1 MINEFRLT
9 AKPLVESVVAK
20 SRSLNDK
27 IRIINSNH
35 SADQSQGESH
45 GALYIYTT
53 ASEDQLVAKQ
63 LESKLR
69 NGLTPINMLSLHYLT
84 AQKWTT
90 AEPSSS
96 RTEWR
101 AWRRRRAENRVSA
114 KASRLVGAEKKEL
127 PEGLREEMM
136 PRHVAVIMDGNG
148 RWAKQRGL
156 VTGAGHEAGVRSLKE
171 MVRLCIE
178 WRIKVLTVFAFSTDN
193 WIRPKVE
200 VDFLMSL
207 FERALK
213 TELEDIAS
221 QGVRISVIGD
231 SSKLS
236 KSLTDLI
243 HDVEDRTKNNSNLH
257 LMVAVSYSG
266 KYDVVQACQSI
277 ARQVKDGE
285 IDLDQINES
294 LIEKELET
302 KRTEFP
308 SPDLLIRTSGELRI
322 SNFLLWQLAYTEL
335 YFAEPLWPDFGE
347 KEFAAALVSFQRRQ
361 RRYGSRK

>member
-193 WIRPKVE
+193 WIRPKPQN
-200 VDFLMSL
+200 LGSHPNTKSHL
-207 FERALK
+207 NL
-213 TELEDIAS
+213 INS

>member
-1 MINEFRLT
+1 
-9 AKPLVESVVAK
+9 
-20 SRSLNDK
+20 
-27 IRIINSNH
+27 
-35 SADQSQGESH
+35 
-45 GALYIYTT
+45 
-53 ASEDQLVAKQ
+53 
-63 LESKLR
+63 
-69 NGLTPINMLSLHYLT
+69 
-84 AQKWTT
+84 
-90 AEPSSS
+90 
-96 RTEWR
+96 
-101 AWRRRRAENRVSA
+101 
-114 KASRLVGAEKKEL
+114 
-127 PEGLREEMM
+127 MM

-193 WIRPKVE
+193 WIRPKVGS
-200 VDFLMSL
+200 V
-207 FERALK
+207 RALNLGSHPNTK
-213 TELEDIAS
+213 SHLNLINS

>member
-1 MINEFRLT
+1 
-9 AKPLVESVVAK
+9 
-20 SRSLNDK
+20 
-27 IRIINSNH
+27 
-35 SADQSQGESH
+35 
-45 GALYIYTT
+45 
-53 ASEDQLVAKQ
+53 
-63 LESKLR
+63 
-69 NGLTPINMLSLHYLT
+69 
-84 AQKWTT
+84 
-90 AEPSSS
+90 
-96 RTEWR
+96 
-101 AWRRRRAENRVSA
+101 
-114 KASRLVGAEKKEL
+114 
-127 PEGLREEMM
+127 MM

-193 WIRPKVE
+193 WIRPKVGS
-200 VDFLMSL
+200 V
-207 FERALK
+207 RALLFFLLYTK
-213 TELEDIAS
+213 SHLNLINS